1 MTARQTVPQAVP
13 DRARR
18 TAARL
23 SALFTCDQGLC
34 ERLNDA
40 GRRLA
45 GGCEQLQYHDPAA
58 HQVAIA
64 GAVIH
69 QAFFEYRQAGEER
82 HQLAVDVGELS
93 QQLTDQL
100 QAAGFTAQAACRAD
114 VHALAATGRP
124 DRGPGR

>member
-1 MTARQTVPQAVP
+1 MTARQIVAQAVP
-13 DRARR
+13 DRARL

-45 GGCEQLQYHDPAA
+45 GGCEQLQYHEPDA
-58 HQVAIA
+58 HQVAVT

-69 QAFFEYRQAGEER
+69 RAFLEYRDACEER
-82 HQLAVDVGELS
+82 RQLAVRVGELS

-100 QAAGFTAQAACRAD
+100 QAGGFTAQAARRAD

-124 DRGPGR
+124 DREPGR